1 MSEYVTDPEVLK
13 QLQGSSA
20 PAESEYITDPEIL
33 KQLQGS
39 AAIGGTAPTPN
50 ANIERSA
57 AQTLASTG
65 MSMGPTG
72 LKELGQAGLA
82 AAKSLAQAS
91 VAGPVAA
98 YAANPL
104 KSLAI
109 DAGSA
114 LATGGLPLGSAYQSI
129 KSFPEKYQAA
139 MEAGKEIGKFT
150 SQTPLTTGPTGSQYP
165 GGVVDYRA
173 MGKAV
178 PDAAAQLKAA
188 YDAGGPNA
196 VKSFLATPEAA
207 QYMKN
212 PAFAQAA
219 EQYAGKVPGV
229 MGQVG
234 RVAGPIARG
243 AVKALGPVGMGMNMY
258 DAGQMA
264 RETQLG
270 ERLAQGQGQRAEAA
284 FRGGPVQT
292 YQGPQLAPQE
302 AQNVLESGSAR
313 DKQYFNDQLQM
324 AVRLKAAKK
333 VLGQ

>member
-1 MSEYVTDPEVLK
+1 MAFVYEVNGQRVEFEKEPTDADIDEAAASL
-13 QLQGSSA
+13 GAA
-20 PAESEYITDPEIL
+20 PAKEGTKDL
-33 KQLQGS
+33 AAS
-39 AAIGGTAPTPN
+39 AVQTAAT
-50 ANIERSA
+50 SA
-57 AQTLASTG
+57 

-72 LKELGQAGLA
+72 LKELGQAGVA
-82 AAKSLAQAS
+82 AAKPVARAA
-91 VAGPVAA
+91 VAGPIAA
-98 YAANPL
+98 YAANP
-104 KSLAI
+104 AAMVAA
-109 DAGSA
+109 DAV
-114 LATGGLPLGSAYQSI
+114 GLGTVGMPLGTIYQSATT
-129 KSFPEKYQAA
+129 FPEKYQAIKSA
-139 MEAGKEIGKFT
+139 AGEVGKFT

-188 YDAGGPNA
+188 YDAGGPNS
-196 VKSFLATPEAA
+196 VKAFLATPEAA

-243 AVKALGPVGMGMNMY
+243 ALKALGPVGMGMNMY

-264 RETQLG
+264 RETELG
-270 ERLAQGQGQRAEAA
+270 PRLAAGQGQQAEAA
-284 FRGGPVQT
+284 FRAGPVQS
-292 YQGPQLAPQE
+292 YQGPQLSPQE
-302 AQNVLESGSAR
+302 AQNVMRSGSAR
-313 DKQYFNDQLQM
+313 DQQYFNEQMKM